1 NISYVPQ
8 DVVLFKGTL
17 KDNIILRAPDANDQ
31 EILHVAKLSGL
42 DHFVNI
48 HPMGFDMPVGERG
61 DGLSGGQKQSIS
73 IARAFI
79 HPSPIILLDEPT
91 NSMDSTHEGHF
102 IRAMKHYKINKTMIL
117 ISHKNNLL
125 PLTDRLILL
134 AQGKVVLDDTRA
146 NVIEQLS
153 RPKKAV
159 S

>member
-1 NISYVPQ
+1 
-8 DVVLFKGTL
+8 
-17 KDNIILRAPDANDQ
+17 
-31 EILHVAKLSGL
+31 
-42 DHFVNI
+42 
-48 HPMGFDMPVGERG
+48 MGFDMPVGERG

-79 HPSPIILLDEPT
+79 HPTPIILLDEPT

-102 IRAMKHYKINKTMIL
+102 IRTLQHYKINKTMLL

-125 PLTDRLILL
+125 PLTNRLILL
-134 AQGKVVLDDTRA
+134 SQGKIILDDTRK

-153 RPKKAV
+153 KPKKAV